1 MFNEINSVARGLDI
15 CVNNVGISYEEPI
28 LTGSPDKWRKIFE
41 VCH

>member
-1 MFNEINSVARGLDI
+1 MFNEINGVARGLDI